1 MVSDMPARELVD
13 TLDFINN
20 TNKGLDWIDEI
31 RQGQDAMLGMA
42 CRGVANDNRFVFT
55 ESELES
61 VNLAMKVHDL
71 QLNVCTVAE
80 LEKALS
86 LVRDVIKRK
95 RARVIA

>member
-1 MVSDMPARELVD
+1 MVDVLTEALNMTEALARLRIGV
-13 TLDFINN
+13 
-20 TNKGLDWIDEI
+20 DWIDEI